1 MQFLS
6 YKNIT
11 PSISLALDFMKLF
24 FPKHIFILGFLL
36 VFVQLFD
43 ARAQTTFKLSGKLT
57 DAASGEPLIGAS
69 AYSPRLKKGVVA
81 DVDGKYSIQL
91 PADTVQLVFSY
102 VGYLPVRKVFKISK
116 NQKADIELGLAT
128 QEEVVIESGKSA
140 KDKVALN
147 QMSLEELSA
156 KEAKL
161 IPAIFGEVDIFKTL
175 QLKPGVQSGGEGFSG
190 LYVRGGGP
198 DQNLV
203 LIDDAPVYNPSHL
216 FGFFSIFNNDIVRS
230 VELYK
235 GGFPSNYGGRLSS
248 VVDVKTRDGNN
259 QKTTVTGGIGLI
271 SSRLTVEGPMLGDK
285 ATYMLGGRRTYF
297 DIFTRQINRANEGKI
312 NYNPIPDYYFYDL
325 NGKFTYRPTLKDK
338 VTLSYYYGNDV
349 VTFKRRNFKVNFDWG
364 NRAGS
369 LRWVHDYSPR
379 TSTVTSLIYSKY
391 AYRIRNSVDNFS
403 FNLTSGIEDYGV
415 KTILY
420 HNFTEKLKLH
430 TGADFTQHQ
439 FTIGR
444 ATAGSN
450 DGSFSLNTGQNI
462 QASEMSAFSGLDY
475 TSGEWQMNGGL
486 RVSGFLA
493 SNRSFIGLE
502 PRLAVT
508 KKFGEHLSAKLNYT
522 RTFQYLNLITNSGAA
537 LPTDLWYPSNA
548 RTQPQVGNQYA
559 TGWTAA
565 LFDGE
570 LFFSNEYY
578 YRTMRRQIDIK
589 DGSSFFL
596 NNQLDTIFVFGKGWA
611 YGTEFYLEK
620 KKGKTTGWI
629 GYTLSYTWR
638 QFDNINFGEKFH
650 PRYDRRHDIS
660 VVIMHQFNRRIT
672 LSGTWV
678 YGTGNAISL
687 PEGRLFF
694 QDLNGTVGFP
704 PGYKVVPDIRQR
716 NAFRMAAYHRLD
728 LGLVYNFKPKWGE
741 SDLTFSIYN
750 VYNRLNPFFI
760 YFETM
765 TENQD
770 GSGNILGFQAKQAS
784 LFPII
789 PSVTYNFKF

>member
-1 MQFLS
+1 
-6 YKNIT
+6 
-11 PSISLALDFMKLF
+11 MKPLLF
-24 FPKHIFILGFLL
+24 RYI
-36 VFVQLFD
+36 VFVCLIF
-43 ARAQTTFKLSGKLT
+43 AACHNAIAQATFTLSGTLK
-57 DAASGEPLIGAS
+57 DAATAEPLVGAS
-69 AYSPRLKKGVVA
+69 VYSPRLKKGVT
-81 DVDGKYSIQL
+81 VDIDGRFSLSL
-91 PADTVQLVFSY
+91 PADTVTLVFSY
-102 VGYLPVRKVFKISK
+102 VGYVPLRKVFRLKA
-116 NQKADIELGLAT
+116 NQKVNLQLEPAT
-128 QEEVVIESGKSA
+128 QEEVVVVAA
-140 KDKVALN
+140 KTADEKVAAN
-147 QMSLEELSA
+147 QMSMEELTA

-161 IPAIFGEVDIFKTL
+161 IPVIFGEVDIFKIL

-216 FGFFSIFNNDIVRS
+216 FGFFSIFNNDVVRS
-230 VELYK
+230 VDLYK

-248 VVDVKTRDGNN
+248 VVDVKTRDGDN
-259 QKTTVTGGIGLI
+259 QKNVVSGGIGLI
-271 SSRLTVEGPMLGDK
+271 SSRVTAEGPLLGDK
-285 ATYMLGGRRTYF
+285 ATYLIGGRRTYF
-297 DIFTRQINRANEGKI
+297 DIFTRQINRANENKI

-325 NGKFTYRPTLKDK
+325 NGKITYRPTTKDK
-338 VTLSYYYGNDV
+338 ITLSYYYGNDV
-349 VTFKRRNFKVNFDWG
+349 VTFKRRNFRVNFDWG

-369 LRWVHDYSPR
+369 LRWVHQHSPR
-379 TSTVTSLIYSKY
+379 TSIETSLIYSRY
-391 AYRIRNSVDNFS
+391 AYRIRNSVSNFN

-415 KTILY
+415 KSIVY
-420 HNFTEKLKLH
+420 HNITENLKWH
-430 TGADFTQHQ
+430 SGADFTQHK

-444 ATAGSN
+444 ASAGSS
-450 DGSFSLNTGQNI
+450 DGAFSLNTGQDI
-462 QASEMSAFSGLDY
+462 QAGEFSGFSGLDF
-475 TSGEWQMNGGL
+475 TKGDWQVNGGL
-486 RVSGFLA
+486 RTSGFLA
-493 SNRSFIGLE
+493 SNRNFFGLE
-502 PRLAVT
+502 PRLAAT
-508 KKFGEHLSAKLNYT
+508 RKFGEKLSAKFNYT
-522 RTFQYLNLITNSGAA
+522 RTFQYLNLVTNSGAS

-548 RTQPQVGNQYA
+548 RTLPQIGNQYA
-559 TGWTAA
+559 GGWTAS

-570 LFFSNEYY
+570 LYFSNEYY

-596 NNQLDTIFVFGKGWA
+596 NDKLDTIFVFGKGWA
-611 YGTEFYLEK
+611 YGSEFYLEK

-638 QFDNINFGEKFH
+638 QFNNINFGEKFH
-650 PRYDRRHDIS
+650 PRYDRRHDVS
-660 VVIMHQFNRRIT
+660 VVVMHELNRRVT
-672 LSGTWV
+672 LSGAWV

-694 QDLNGTVGFP
+694 QDLNGTIGFP
-704 PGYKVVPDIRQR
+704 PGYSVIPDIRKR
-716 NAFRMAAYHRLD
+716 NTFRMDAYHRLD
-728 LGLVYNFKPKWGE
+728 LGLVYKFFPKWGE

-760 YFETM
+760 YFETI

>member
-1 MQFLS
+1 MRPL
-6 YKNIT
+6 
-11 PSISLALDFMKLF
+11 LF
-24 FPKHIFILGFLL
+24 RYI
-36 VFVQLFD
+36 VFVSLLF
-43 ARAQTTFKLSGKLT
+43 AACLSVFAQATYTLSGTLK
-57 DAASGEPLIGAS
+57 DATTAEPLVGATV
-69 AYSPRLKKGVVA
+69 YSPRLKRGATA
-81 DVDGKYSIQL
+81 DGDGQFSISL
-91 PADTVQLVFSY
+91 PADTVTLVFSY
-102 VGYLPVRKVFKISK
+102 VGYTPLVKLIRLKANKKLFLQLEPVTR
-116 NQKADIELGLAT
+116 Q
-128 QEEVVIESGKSA
+128 EVVIVAGKTVE
-140 KDKVALN
+140 DKVAAN
-147 QMSLEELSA
+147 QMSMEELTA
-156 KEAKL
+156 KEARL
-161 IPAIFGEVDIFKTL
+161 IPAIFGEVDIFKIL

-230 VELYK
+230 VDLFK
-235 GGFPSNYGGRLSS
+235 GGFPSKYGGRLSS
-248 VVDVKTRDGNN
+248 VVDVKTRDGDNTKN
-259 QKTTVTGGIGLI
+259 VVSGGIGLI
-271 SSRLTVEGPMLGDK
+271 SSRVTIEGPLLGDK
-285 ATYMLGGRRTYF
+285 ASYMIGGRRTYF
-297 DIFTRQINRANEGKI
+297 DIFTRQINKANENKI

-325 NGKFTYRPTLKDK
+325 NGKITYRPTSKDK
-338 VTLSYYYGNDV
+338 LTISYYYGNDV
-349 VTFKRRNFKVNFDWG
+349 VAFKRRNFRVNFDWG

-369 LRWVHDYSPR
+369 LRWVHEHSPR
-379 TSTVTSLIYSKY
+379 TSVETSLIYSKY
-391 AYRIRNSVDNFS
+391 AYRIRNSVSNFN

-415 KTILY
+415 KSIIY
-420 HNFTEKLKLH
+420 HNFTENLKWH
-430 TGADFTQHQ
+430 SGADFTQHK

-444 ATAGSN
+444 ASAGSS
-450 DGSFSLNTGQNI
+450 DGAFSFKAGQDI
-462 QASEMSAFSGLDY
+462 QAGEFSGFSGLDY
-475 TSGEWQMNGGL
+475 TKGSWQLNGGL
-486 RVSGFLA
+486 RASGFLA
-493 SNRSFIGLE
+493 SNRTFYGLE

-508 KKFGEHLSAKLNYT
+508 RKFGQKLSAKFNYT
-522 RTFQYLNLITNSGAA
+522 RTFQYLNLVTNSGAS

-548 RTQPQVGNQYA
+548 RTLPQIGNQYA
-559 TGWTAA
+559 AGWTAS

-596 NNQLDTIFVFGKGWA
+596 NDKLDTIFVFGKGWA

-638 QFDNINFGEKFH
+638 QFSDINFGEKFH
-650 PRYDRRHDIS
+650 PRYDRRHDVS
-660 VVIMHQFNRRIT
+660 VVVMHELNKRVTI
-672 LSGTWV
+672 SGTWV

-694 QDLNGTVGFP
+694 QDLNGTIGFP
-704 PGYKVVPDIRQR
+704 PGYSVIPDIRRR
-716 NAFRMAAYHRLD
+716 NTFRMEAFHRLD
-728 LGLVYNFKPKWGE
+728 LGLVYKFFPKWGE

-760 YFETM
+760 YFETV
-765 TENQD
+765 TENED

-789 PSVTYNFKF
+789 PSVTYNFRF

>member
-1 MQFLS
+1 MQ
-6 YKNIT
+6 
-11 PSISLALDFMKLF
+11 LF
-24 FPKHIFILGFLL
+24 FTRLHFNFSFLL
-36 VFVQLFD
+36 VLF
-43 ARAQTTFKLSGKLT
+43 ACLNAGAQNSFTLSGTLK

-69 AYSPRLKKGVVA
+69 VYSPRLKKGVVA
-81 DVDGKYSIQL
+81 DLYGKYSIL
-91 PADTVQLVFSY
+91 IPEDTVQLVFSY
-102 VGYLPVRKVFKISK
+102 VGYLPVRKVFRLTK
-116 NQKADIELGLAT
+116 NQTGNLKLELFT
-128 QEEVVIESGKSA
+128 QEEVVVESGRKA
-140 KDKVALN
+140 GEKVAMN
-147 QMSLEELSA
+147 QMSLEELTA

-216 FGFFSIFNNDIVRS
+216 FGFFSIFNNDVIRS

-235 GGFPSNYGGRLSS
+235 GGFPANYGGRLSS
-248 VVDVKTRDGNN
+248 VVDVKTRDGNS
-259 QKTTVTGGIGLI
+259 QKNTVTGGIGLI

-285 ATYMLGGRRTYF
+285 ATYMIGGRRTYF
-297 DIFTRQINRANEGKI
+297 DIFTRQLNRANEGKV

-325 NGKFTYRPTLKDK
+325 NGKFTFRPTLKDK

-420 HNFTEKLKLH
+420 HNFTENLKWNS
-430 TGADFTQHQ
+430 GADFTQHK

-444 ATAGSN
+444 ATAGSS
-450 DGSFSLNTGQNI
+450 DGTFSLNTGQDI
-462 QASEMSAFSGLDY
+462 HASEMAGFSGLDY
-475 TSGEWQMNGGL
+475 TTGDWQLNGGL
-486 RVSGFLA
+486 RASGFLA
-493 SNRSFIGLE
+493 SNRSFFGLE
-502 PRLAVT
+502 PRIAAT
-508 KKFGEHLSAKLNYT
+508 KKFGKNMSAKFNYT

-548 RTQPQVGNQYA
+548 RTLPQIGNQYA
-559 TGWTAA
+559 AGWTAA
-565 LFDGE
+565 LFDGA
-570 LFFSNEYY
+570 LYFSNEYY
-578 YRTMRRQIDIK
+578 YRSMRRQIDIK

-638 QFDNINFGEKFH
+638 QFNNINFGEKFH
-650 PRYDRRHDIS
+650 PRYDRRHDVS
-660 VVIMHQFNRRIT
+660 VVVMHQINKRMT

-694 QDLNGTVGFP
+694 QDLNGTVGVP
-704 PGYKVVPDIRQR
+704 PAYKVVPDIRSR
-716 NAFRMAAYHRLD
+716 NAFRIAAYHRLD
-728 LGLVYNFKPKWGE
+728 LGFVYKFFPKWGE